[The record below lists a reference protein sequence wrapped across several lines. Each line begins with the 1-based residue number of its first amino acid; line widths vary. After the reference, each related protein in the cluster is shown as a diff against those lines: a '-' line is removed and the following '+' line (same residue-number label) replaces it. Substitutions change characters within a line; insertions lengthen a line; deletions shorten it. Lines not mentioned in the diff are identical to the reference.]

1 LIDFRFS
8 AKVTAPRHILST
20 AGAERRKSVEKRRTI
35 NYQLSKTQLAYPRM
49 LPEIEKLLV
58 LQDRDR
64 KIRALKQE
72 LKLAPLERKELD
84 EKLTEA
90 VKKLEAVKL
99 KAKEIEVERKK
110 LENEVQAKRDSIAK
124 FQTQKFQT
132 RKNEEFQALSN
143 EIKRYEG
150 EIQVTEDRELDLMES
165 GDKAKALIAETE
177 KETQA
182 IKAQVERQLANITG
196 KIEAV
201 SAQLQELEAE
211 RATLA
216 QAVDEDLLDTF
227 ERLFVNKSEAVV
239 ALEHDV
245 CMGCHMKVTTQT
257 VVRVKGNR
265 EIVHCEQCGRILY
278 PGE

>member
-1 LIDFRFS
+1 
-8 AKVTAPRHILST
+8 
-20 AGAERRKSVEKRRTI
+20 
-35 NYQLSKTQLAYPRM
+35 M

-84 EKLTEA
+84 EKLADA

-110 LENEVQAKRDSIAK
+110 LENEAQAKRDSIAK

-132 RKNEEFQALSN
+132 RKNEEFQALNN

-150 EIQVTEDRELDLMES
+150 EIQVIEDRELDLMEG
-165 GDKAKALIAETE
+165 GDKAKAEIAATD

-182 IKAQVERQLANITG
+182 VKTQVERQLADIAA
-196 KIEAV
+196 KIDTVA
-201 SAQLQELEAE
+201 AQLKELETE
-211 RATLA
+211 RAALA
-216 QAVDEDLLDTF
+216 GEMDEDLLDTF
-227 ERLFVNKSEAVV
+227 NRLFVNKSEAVV
-239 ALEHDV
+239 ALEHGV
-245 CMGCHMKVTTQT
+245 CMGCHMSVTTQT
-257 VVRVKGNR
+257 VVRVKGSR

>member
-1 LIDFRFS
+1 
-8 AKVTAPRHILST
+8 
-20 AGAERRKSVEKRRTI
+20 
-35 NYQLSKTQLAYPRM
+35 M

-84 EKLTEA
+84 EKLA
-90 VKKLEAVKL
+90 GALKNLEAVRL

-110 LENEVQAKRDSIAK
+110 LENEAQAKRDSIAK

-132 RKNEEFQALSN
+132 RKNEEFQALNN

-150 EIQVTEDRELDLMES
+150 EIQTIEDRELDLMES
-165 GDKAKALIAETE
+165 AEKAKALIATTD

-182 IKAQVERQLANITG
+182 TKSQVERQLADMTG
-196 KIEAV
+196 KIDAI
-201 SAQLQELEAE
+201 ATQLKELENE
-211 RATLA
+211 RAKLA
-216 QAVDEDLLDTF
+216 EAVDEDLLDTF
-227 ERLFVNKSEAVV
+227 DRLFVNKTEAVV
-239 ALEHDV
+239 ALEHGV
-245 CMGCHMKVTTQT
+245 CMGCHMTVTTQT